1 MITTSWTTQCRQND
15 QHFRVEADTQIIN
28 KHPIDGN
35 KTTQKPLDHEEQ
47 IEKKMGLYVIS
58 ADKSDI

>member
-1 MITTSWTTQCRQND
+1 MQND

-28 KHPIDGN
+28 KHPVDGN

-47 IEKKMGLYVIS
+47 VEKKMGLYVIS